1 MNNRINELAELFDL
15 MPAWSDRYN
24 YIIDLGNA
32 LPPMPVAFKT
42 PENRISCNSTLYFYA
57 YYTAGICHIEAEA
70 NTPIPQGLAAL
81 LHSVF
86 NDCTRPEITK
96 NLPRLAEFL
105 NRSGL
110 PDNLTTARR
119 AALLE
124 MIKKI
129 AKQ

>member
-1 MNNRINELAELFDL
+1 MNNRINQLADLFDL

-57 YYTAGICHIEAEA
+57 YYTAATCHIEAEA

-81 LHSVF
+81 LHSIF
-86 NDCTRPEITK
+86 NDCTRPEITE

-105 NRSGL
+105 NNTGL
-110 PDNLTTARR
+110 LDNLTTTRR

-129 AKQ
+129 AK